1 MLDRPC
7 VGCGPFEP
15 QSRVQTRLPH
25 RRGYVSL
32 LGIDIDSTEE
42 RARIEA
48 RSLKFQ
54 GSTPEVQQRL
64 EREREEKERE
74 EKRAAREARFGKQ
87 AGPGYDVRVFPQ
99 IFKDLHVRKLSPCA
113 HGHSTQSCP
122 TSFSYAQWTM
132 IAIR

>member
-1 MLDRPC
+1 M
-7 VGCGPFEP
+7 
-15 QSRVQTRLPH
+15 RLPH
-25 RRGYVSL
+25 RCGYIFLV
-32 LGIDIDSTEE
+32 GIDIDSTEE

-99 IFKDLHVRKLSPCA
+99 IFKDLHVRKLTP
-113 HGHSTQSCP
+113 
-122 TSFSYAQWTM
+122 
-132 IAIR
+132 